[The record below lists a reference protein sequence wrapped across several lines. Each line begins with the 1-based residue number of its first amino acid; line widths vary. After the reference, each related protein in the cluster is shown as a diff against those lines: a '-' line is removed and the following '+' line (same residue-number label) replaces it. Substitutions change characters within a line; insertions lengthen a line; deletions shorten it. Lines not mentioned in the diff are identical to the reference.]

1 MRYENDDDMSS
12 DTVGELI
19 DGSRFALLDQGNT
32 VDSILFWPHFLCELV
47 DWFSVYRKSQG
58 SVFVEY

>member
-19 DGSRFALLDQGNT
+19 DDSRFALLDEGNT
-32 VDSILFWPHFLCELV
+32 IDLSILNILCKPVTGGLV
-47 DWFSVYRKSQG
+47 PSVW
-58 SVFVEY
+58 